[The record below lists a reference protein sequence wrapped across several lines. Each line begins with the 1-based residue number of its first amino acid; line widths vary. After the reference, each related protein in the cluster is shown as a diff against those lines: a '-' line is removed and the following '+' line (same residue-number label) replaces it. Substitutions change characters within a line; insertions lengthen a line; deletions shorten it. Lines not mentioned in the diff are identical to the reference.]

1 MTADSRHNNDARH
14 EPERLMTASDVAA
27 YLQVSAVTV
36 YTLIKE
42 QGLPAFK
49 LGRQYRIPRAQ
60 FETWLADRAVSSEL
74 GDAPDG

>member
-1 MTADSRHNNDARH
+1 MTGSWTHNNDAHH
-14 EPERLMTASDVAA
+14 EAEKLMTASDVAA

-60 FETWLADRAVSSEL
+60 FETWLAGRAVPSEP